1 MGDETI
7 LLTGA
12 AGFIGW
18 ETAKKLL
25 AGGKRVLGVD
35 NLNDYYD
42 VRLKEYRLEDLK
54 GHEKF
59 SFYQADIEDLQA
71 LDGIFRGNR
80 IDADHQPRGEG
91 RGKVQHRKPFRLYDD
106 ECVRDSQP
114 ARADEEV

>member
-18 ETAKKLL
+18 ETAKRLL
-25 AGGKRVLGVD
+25 SSGKQVCGVD

-54 GHEKF
+54 GYEKF
-59 SFYQADIEDLQA
+59 SFYRADIEDLQA
-71 LDGIFRGNR
+71 LEVFS
-80 IDADHQPRGEG
+80 
-91 RGKVQHRKPFRLYDD
+91 GKTG
-106 ECVRDSQP
+106 
-114 ARADEEV
+114 